1 MKLPYSWL
9 QELVPALPPV
19 HDLEPL
25 LASLGLPLEGVEEVP
40 APPPG
45 VVLAAVTRAEPLEG
59 TALTRL
65 ALDVGPHGARE
76 IASGASNAVGLP
88 AGTMVALVTPG
99 TRLGDVD
106 YGVRSMQGI
115 ESWGMAASAKEL
127 GVGESSAG
135 LLLFPAGTAAPG
147 TPLHELWAAD
157 SVLDVEVTP
166 NRADVLGALGLARD
180 LAAYLDTELV
190 EPEAGPAASGEG
202 EIRVVLPPRGV
213 TLERDPSGKIRF
225 GCDHFAART
234 VNGVQNGP
242 APLWMQRRLTL
253 AGLRSIDLIVD
264 TSNYVM
270 LELGQPTALYD
281 RRDVTDDQIVVSFGL
296 RQGETVRDLLGNE
309 HTVGPE
315 DLLIRDGR
323 KVAISSVADAFA
335 TAGQPQV
342 GQGVLGIAGI
352 MGGDHGHVRADTSA
366 VVIESA
372 HFDPVLLRRTSTRLG
387 LKTDAVYRYERGVDP
402 LLAPG
407 IAGIMGGDHG
417 HVRADTSAVVIESAH
432 FDPVLLRRTSTRL
445 GLKTDAVYR
454 YERGVDPL
462 LAPRAADRVA
472 GLLAACGGGQAHPGA
487 TVVGQPELPGPIEAT
502 GGQIRALLGM
512 DISTDEMEAILT
524 RLGCRVTRSGDR
536 LTVTPP
542 SWRVD
547 MALWQDLAEEVA
559 RLHGYA
565 GLPETLPTLRVHES
579 NLGAGKESATRAELR
594 RTLAG
599 LGFQEAVTYTF
610 TSDEEAHKARAQRPG
625 VRLRN
630 PLTADRTGMRTAL
643 YPSLLRAAG
652 MHPGGERVLLF
663 EIGHV
668 FPAAG
673 ETERLGLL
681 MRGPLA
687 PATYQPGVAGSF
699 AAFKGL
705 VEAFAAG
712 QGAALEVR
720 QLRGDAVPPALHP
733 GIAGEALWNGV
744 AVGWLG
750 ALHPEV
756 AAGFGLKGDTFLLEA
771 ALPLPGRAWAFRD
784 PSRAPAAWR
793 DLAVIA
799 PREVSYGE
807 VAQLL
812 RREAG
817 ELLESVQPFDVYE
830 GEQVGAGNRS
840 VAVRLVFRGE
850 RTLTDAEVDPVMDRL
865 MAAVRAQGWTIREK

>member
-9 QELVPALPPV
+9 QELIPQLPPAP
-19 HDLEPL
+19 DLEPV
-25 LASLGLPLEGVEEVP
+25 LASMGLPLEGIEEVP
-40 APPPG
+40 APPEG
-45 VVLAAVTRAEPLEG
+45 VLLAAVTSAEPIEG

-65 ALDVGPHGARE
+65 SLDVGPHGSRT
-76 IASGASNAVGLP
+76 IASGAPNAVGLP

-99 TRLGDVD
+99 TTLGDVE
-106 YGVRSMQGI
+106 YGVRQMQGV

-127 GVGESSAG
+127 GIGESSAG
-135 LLLFPAGTAAPG
+135 LMLFPAGTAAPG
-147 TPLHELWAAD
+147 TPMSELWPAD

-166 NRADVLGALGLARD
+166 NRADVLSALGLARD
-180 LAAYLDTELV
+180 LAAFLKLDLV
-190 EPEAGPAASGEG
+190 EPEAGLPSSGEG
-202 EIRVVLPPRGV
+202 EIRVTLPPRGI
-213 TLERDPSGKIRF
+213 TLERDPSRKIRF

-242 APLWMQRRLTL
+242 APLWMQRRITL
-253 AGLRSIDLIVD
+253 AGMRPIDLIVD

-281 RRDVTDDQIVVSFGL
+281 RREVTDDQIIVSFGL
-296 RQGETVRDLLGNE
+296 RQGETLRDLLGNE

-323 KVAISSVADAFA
+323 EVHIPTVAEAFA
-335 TAGQPQV
+335 TAKEPKQ

-352 MGGDHGHVRADTSA
+352 VGGDHGHVRDDTS
-366 VVIESA
+366 
-372 HFDPVLLRRTSTRLG
+372 D
-387 LKTDAVYRYERGVDP
+387 
-402 LLAPG
+402 
-407 IAGIMGGDHG
+407 
-417 HVRADTSAVVIESAH
+417 VVIESAH

-462 LAPRAADRVA
+462 LAPRGANRVA
-472 GLLAACGGGQAHPGA
+472 GLLAQFGGGQAHPGA
-487 TVVGQPELPGPIEAT
+487 TLVGQPEVPGPIEAT
-502 GGQIRALLGM
+502 GEQIRALLGM
-512 DISTDEMEAILT
+512 EVGTEEMEGILT
-524 RLGCRVTRSGDR
+524 RLGCRVEREGDR

-547 MALWQDLAEEVA
+547 MTIWQDLAEEVA

-579 NLGAGKESATRAELR
+579 NLGAEGASRERDTLR
-594 RTLAG
+594 RTLSG
-599 LGFQEAVTYTF
+599 LGFQEVVTYTF
-610 TSDEEAHKARAQRPG
+610 TSDEEAEKARSERPG

-643 YPSLLRAAG
+643 YPSLLKAAQV
-652 MHPGGERVLLF
+652 HPRGERVLLF
-663 EIGHV
+663 EIGRI

-673 ETERLGLL
+673 ERERLGLL

-687 PATYQPGVAGSF
+687 PQTYTAGVAGSF
-699 AAFKGL
+699 GAFKGL
-705 VEAFAAG
+705 VQALAAS
-712 QGAALEVR
+712 QGADFELR

-733 GIAGEALWNGV
+733 GIAGEIVWNGQP
-744 AVGWLG
+744 VGWLG
-750 ALHPEV
+750 ALHPEI
-756 AAGFGLKGDTFLLEA
+756 AGEFGLRGDTFLLEA
-771 ALPLPGRAWAFRD
+771 ALPLPGRAWVFRD

-799 PREVSYGE
+799 PQEVSYGE
-807 VAQLL
+807 IAALL

-817 ELLESVQPFDVYE
+817 DLLESVEPFDVY
-830 GEQVGAGNRS
+830 VGAPIPEGQRS
-840 VAVRLVFRGE
+840 VAVRLVFRGQ
-850 RTLTDAEVDPVMDRL
+850 RTLTDAEVDPIMERL
-865 MAAVRAQGWTIREK
+865 IGAVRAQGWSIREK

>member
-9 QELVPALPPV
+9 KELVPALPPAP
-19 HDLEPL
+19 DLEPL

-40 APPPG
+40 APAEG
-45 VVLAAVTRAEPLEG
+45 VVLATVTAAEPLPG

-76 IASGASNAVGLP
+76 IASGAPNAVGLP

-106 YGVRSMQGI
+106 YGVRPIQGV

-127 GVGESSAG
+127 GIGESSAG

-157 SVLDVEVTP
+157 QVLDVEVTP
-166 NRADVLGALGLARD
+166 NRADVLSALGLARD
-180 LAAYLDTELV
+180 LAAYLGTELV
-190 EPEAGPAASGEG
+190 EPEAGPAPSGEG

-253 AGLRSIDLIVD
+253 AGMRSIDLIVD

-281 RRDVTDDQIVVSFGL
+281 RRDVQGDQIIVSFGL
-296 RQGETVRDLLGNE
+296 RQGETVRDLLGGE

-323 KVAISSVADAFA
+323 EVGIPSVAEAFA
-335 TAGQPQV
+335 TAGQPKA

-352 MGGDHGHVRADTSA
+352 VGGDHGHVRADTS
-366 VVIESA
+366 
-372 HFDPVLLRRTSTRLG
+372 D
-387 LKTDAVYRYERGVDP
+387 
-402 LLAPG
+402 
-407 IAGIMGGDHG
+407 
-417 HVRADTSAVVIESAH
+417 VVIESAH

-472 GLLAACGGGQAHPGA
+472 GLLAACGGGQVHPGA
-487 TVVGQPELPGPIEAT
+487 TVVGEPELPAPIEAT
-502 GGQIRALLGM
+502 GEQIRALLGM
-512 DISTDEMEAILT
+512 NIPTGEMEAILT
-524 RLGCRVTRSGDR
+524 RLGCRVTRDGDH
-536 LTVTPP
+536 LTVIPP

-579 NLGAGKESATRAELR
+579 NLGAGDESAGRTELR

-599 LGFQEAVTYTF
+599 LGFQEVVTYTF
-610 TSDEEAHKARAQRPG
+610 TSDEEAEKSRAERPG

-652 MHPGGERVLLF
+652 MHPKGERVLLF
-663 EIGHV
+663 EIGRV
-668 FPAAG
+668 FPASG

-687 PATYQPGVAGSF
+687 PATHQPGVAGSF

-720 QLRGDAVPPALHP
+720 QVRGEAVPPALHP
-733 GIAGEALWNGV
+733 GIAGEVVWNGQS
-744 AVGWLG
+744 VGWLG

-756 AAGFGLKGDTFLLEA
+756 AAKFGLKGDTFVLEV
-771 ALPLPGRAWAFRD
+771 ALPLPGRAWTFRD

-807 VAQLL
+807 VAALL
-812 RREAG
+812 RGEAG

-830 GEQVGAGNRS
+830 GEQVGEGNRS

-865 MAAVRAQGWTIREK
+865 MDAVRAQGWSIREK

>member
-342 GQGVLGIAGI
+342 GQGVL
-352 MGGDHGHVRADTSA
+352 
-366 VVIESA
+366 
-372 HFDPVLLRRTSTRLG
+372 
-387 LKTDAVYRYERGVDP
+387 
-402 LLAPG
+402 G

>member
-9 QELVPALPPV
+9 KELVPALPPV
-19 HDLEPL
+19 SDLEPL

-40 APPPG
+40 APAEG
-45 VVLAAVTRAEPLEG
+45 VVLATVTQAEPLTG

-76 IASGASNAVGLP
+76 IASGAPNAVSLP

-99 TRLGDVD
+99 TRLGDVE
-106 YGVRSMQGI
+106 YGVRPMQGV

-147 TPLHELWAAD
+147 MPLHELWAAD

-166 NRADVLGALGLARD
+166 NRADVLSALGLARD
-180 LAAYLDTELV
+180 LAAYLGTELV

-234 VNGVQNGP
+234 VNGLQNGP

-253 AGLRSIDLIVD
+253 AGMRSIDLIVD

-281 RRDVTDDQIVVSFGL
+281 RRDVQGDQIIVSFGL
-296 RQGETVRDLLGNE
+296 RQGETVRDLLGGE

-323 KVAISSVADAFA
+323 EVGIPSVAEAFA
-335 TAGQPQV
+335 TAGQPKA

-352 MGGDHGHVRADTSA
+352 MGGDHGHVRADT
-366 VVIESA
+366 
-372 HFDPVLLRRTSTRLG
+372 
-387 LKTDAVYRYERGVDP
+387 
-402 LLAPG
+402 
-407 IAGIMGGDHG
+407 
-417 HVRADTSAVVIESAH
+417 ADVVIESAH

-472 GLLAACGGGQAHPGA
+472 GLLAACGAGQVHPGA
-487 TVVGQPELPGPIEAT
+487 TVVGDPELPGPIQAT
-502 GGQIRALLGM
+502 GEQIRALLGM
-512 DISTDEMEAILT
+512 DIPTDEMEALLT
-524 RLGCRVTRSGDR
+524 RLGCRVTREGDR

-547 MALWQDLAEEVA
+547 LVLWQDLAEEVA

-565 GLPETLPTLRVHES
+565 ELPETLPTLRVHES
-579 NLGAGKESATRAELR
+579 NLGAGDESAARSDLR

-599 LGFQEAVTYTF
+599 LGFQEVVTYTF
-610 TSDEEAHKARAQRPG
+610 TSDEEAGKARAGRPG

-652 MHPGGERVLLF
+652 MHPKGERVLLF
-663 EIGHV
+663 EIGRV
-668 FPAAG
+668 FPASG

-712 QGAALEVR
+712 QGAALDVR
-720 QLRGDAVPPALHP
+720 QLRGEAVPPALHP
-733 GIAGEALWNGV
+733 GIAGEVVWNGQP
-744 AVGWLG
+744 VGWLG

-756 AAGFGLKGDTFLLEA
+756 AAEFGLKGDTFVLEV
-771 ALPLPGRAWAFRD
+771 ALPLPGRAWGFRD

-799 PREVSYGE
+799 PRGVSYGE
-807 VAQLL
+807 VAALL
-812 RREAG
+812 RGEAG
-817 ELLESVQPFDVYE
+817 ELVESVQPFDVYE
-830 GEQVGAGNRS
+830 GEQVGEGNRS

-865 MAAVRAQGWTIREK
+865 MDAVRAQGWSIREK